1 VFVAVVTLL
10 TTNPLKAWHYKPSRA
25 TPGHRLHIRDELGCL
40 MHDWRVKSGG
50 CLVLFMA
57 RLRRIV
63 SKSMISVHESGA
75 YSLYLCTSYGDTQFV
90 NA

>member
-1 VFVAVVTLL
+1 
-10 TTNPLKAWHYKPSRA
+10 
-25 TPGHRLHIRDELGCL
+25 
-40 MHDWRVKSGG
+40 
-50 CLVLFMA
+50 MA

-75 YSLYLCTSYGDTQFV
+75 YSLYLCTSYGDVKFV

>member
-1 VFVAVVTLL
+1 
-10 TTNPLKAWHYKPSRA
+10 
-25 TPGHRLHIRDELGCL
+25 

-50 CLVLFMA
+50 CLLLFMA

-63 SKSMISVHESGA
+63 SKTKSMISVHESGA
-75 YSLYLCTSYGDTQFV
+75 YSPYLCTSYGDMQFV